1 MVYPNLNSRHSQT
14 FKRHKRFIMLY
25 ALSWFVVVALLA
37 LWSFAAWALHS
48 VAVWS
53 VSNAGALS
61 GAASDIASFLL
72 PDWLAAWVPVEVAQ
86 SVGALVVGLGPLIDT
101 LLTALPVLAGG
112 VTVAT
117 WLVWGVGSGLLVI
130 LGVGMNVLIA
140 LWRRRGGRA
149 HLNIRRLT
157 AG

>member
-1 MVYPNLNSRHSQT
+1 MV
-14 FKRHKRFIMLY
+14 Y

-37 LWSFAAWALHS
+37 LWSFAAWALHA

-61 GAASDIASFLL
+61 GAASDTASFLL
-72 PDWLAAWVPVEVAQ
+72 PDWLAAWVPAEVAQ
-86 SVGALVVGLGPLIDT
+86 SVGALVVGLGQLVDT
-101 LLTALPVLAGG
+101 LLKALPALAGG

-117 WLVWGVGSGLLVI
+117 WLVWGIGSGLVLV
-130 LGVGMNVLIA
+130 LGVGMHVLIA
-140 LWRRRGGRA
+140 LWRRGGGRA
-149 HLNIRRLT
+149 RLNTRRLT